1 MTNTT
6 AKNRLETLSKHE
18 PPDGDI
24 TPGDIMSYL
33 ESIEELPMLSAVAV
47 SINGMLQDMDTSADE
62 LSNVIEKDPAI
73 VAKLLKLTN
82 SSFFGF
88 SSKVS
93 NTAHA
98 VVILGFN
105 TVLNA
110 VLSMAVIDALGA
122 GHDKRSGLDM
132 SEFWN
137 HAVAVAVV
145 SRHLSRSRGHRHE
158 NAFTA
163 GIIHDIGKIVMA
175 QYFKERFLVLMD
187 YVSAEGVTFRTAEKR
202 LFPMGH
208 DAMGAF
214 LSRRWHLPDDLSA
227 AIAQHHHPEMMPEVN
242 QLALVVHAA
251 DAIVNV
257 QIEGKSPVAEWPVC
271 SSAQS
276 LLGETINKADEWLPQ
291 VREEIQIACQLI
303 LEG

>member
-1 MTNTT
+1 
-6 AKNRLETLSKHE
+6 
-18 PPDGDI
+18 
-24 TPGDIMSYL
+24 MSYL

-47 SINGMLQDMDTSADE
+47 HINSMLQDMDTSADE
-62 LSNVIEKDPAI
+62 LANVIEKDPAI

-98 VVILGFN
+98 IVILGFN

-145 SRHLSRSRGHRHE
+145 SRYLSRSLGGHRHE

-175 QYFKERFLVLMD
+175 QYFKERFLALMD
-187 YVSAEGVTFRTAEKR
+187 CVRAEGITFRTAEKR
-202 LFPMGH
+202 LFAMGH

-227 AIAQHHHPEMMPEVN
+227 AIAQHP
-242 QLALVVHAA
+242 
-251 DAIVNV
+251 
-257 QIEGKSPVAEWPVC
+257 SP
-271 SSAQS
+271 
-276 LLGETINKADEWLPQ
+276 LK
-291 VREEIQIACQLI
+291 
-303 LEG
+303 